1 MNRRHTAFTL
11 IELLVVIAIIAVLIG
26 LLLPAVQKVREAAA
40 RIRCANNLKQIGLAC
55 HNYEVALGSLP
66 RYRLCP
72 DLAGPDPLTGKSPDV
87 FCNSLTS
94 ATGFTGPN
102 ETWWAAYDSRPG
114 STPTRAL
121 NDTFQRG
128 SLWPYIEQ
136 NIKVYKCPK
145 GYDDTP
151 GSATLG
157 EDYQVSY
164 GMNYV
169 TGGPNG
175 RSILDV
181 SNGNGSSNVLIVW
194 DHSRTPGCANSNKA
208 APRGPWAAPG
218 TGPAWLPDF
227 TGLSSVTHFPKRHTG
242 LFNALYVDGHVAAL
256 SPTQLTAAS
265 FYATGAN

>member
-1 MNRRHTAFTL
+1 MNRLRPAFTL

-26 LLLPAVQKVREAAA
+26 LLLPAVPKVREAAA
-40 RIRCANNLKQIGLAC
+40 RASCQNNLKQIGLAC
-55 HNYEVALGSLP
+55 HNYETALGLLP

-87 FCNSLTS
+87 FCNALTT
-94 ATGFTGPN
+94 ATGFTGPT
-102 ETWWAAYDSRPG
+102 ESWWAAYDSRPG
-114 STPTRAL
+114 STVTRPL
-121 NDTFQRG
+121 DDKFQRG

-145 GYDDTP
+145 GIDDVP
-151 GSATLG
+151 GSPSFG
-157 EDYQVSY
+157 ESYQVSY

-175 RSILDV
+175 RSILSV

-194 DHSRTPGCANSNKA
+194 DHGRTPSCANSNKA

-218 TGPAWLPDF
+218 SGPAWPPDF
-227 TGLSSVTHFPKRHTG
+227 TGTSAATHFPKRHVG
-242 LFNALYVDGHVAAL
+242 LFNALYVDGHVAAM
-256 SPTQLTAAS
+256 SPTELTVTL
-265 FYATGAN
+265 FYATGPN